1 MYEQKLKKYCLE
13 WKKRKRGCM
22 EVLDTIAEN
31 ADINRRELMVKV
43 GVETDEEMNVSIN
56 EISV

>member
-1 MYEQKLKKYCLE
+1 MKKYCLE